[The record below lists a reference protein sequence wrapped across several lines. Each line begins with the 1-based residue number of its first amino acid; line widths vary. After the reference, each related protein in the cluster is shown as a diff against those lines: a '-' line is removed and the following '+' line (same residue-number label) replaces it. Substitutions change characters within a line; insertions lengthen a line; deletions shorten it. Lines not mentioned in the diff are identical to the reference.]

1 MPAGRNEATIPE
13 ALSRRTFTLLAM
25 PAAGLGALGLPRTA
39 RAEPTPTPA
48 PSTAPSNAPAPATD
62 PDLYPRQPLSLAA
75 KVVGLAH
82 RDLAGVRE
90 LVEAHPA
97 LANAAHDWG
106 FGDWENPLGAAAH
119 TGQTEIAEYLL
130 SKGARPDIFAL
141 VSLGHLEAVKAIIE
155 ARPGVQRTTGPHG
168 ISLLRHAKA
177 GGEPAKPVLDYLTT
191 LGDADPSPTNLP
203 VTEDI
208 KRPLLGTYAYGESET
223 QRLLI
228 GEGMGGLTIK
238 RIGGSAIRL
247 LQQTPTL
254 FVSSGA
260 PSVRI
265 AFEIERD
272 AATSLT
278 ITDHD
283 IIVTAKRTP

>member
-1 MPAGRNEATIPE
+1 MPE

-48 PSTAPSNAPAPATD
+48 PSAAPSNAPTLPPD

-82 RDLAGVRE
+82 RDLPGVRE

-130 SKGARPDIFAL
+130 SKGARPDIFSMA
-141 VSLGHLEAVKAIIE
+141 SLGHLEAVKAIIE

-168 ISLLRHAKA
+168 ISLVRHAKA
-177 GGEPAKPVLDYLTT
+177 GGERARPVLDYLTT

-208 KRPLLGTYAYGESET
+208 KRPLLGTYAYAEGET
-223 QRLLI
+223 QRLII

-247 LQQTPTL
+247 LQQSPTL
-254 FVSSGA
+254 FISSGA

-265 AFEIERD
+265 AFDISSESS
-272 AATSLT
+272 AASSLT

-283 IIVTAKRTP
+283 IVVTAKRTA